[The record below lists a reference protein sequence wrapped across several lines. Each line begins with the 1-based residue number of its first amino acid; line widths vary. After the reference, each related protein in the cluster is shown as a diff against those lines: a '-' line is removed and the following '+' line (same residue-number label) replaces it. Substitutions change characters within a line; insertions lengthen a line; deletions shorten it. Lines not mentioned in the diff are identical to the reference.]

1 MDMRTDDITPFLGQI
16 VDIIPRNSSEML
28 ITMTVDDITE
38 YGIICRYWERYY
50 FSKGLNRYVYDDG
63 SDDITNPARLE
74 ISNIV
79 SIIPTK
85 IGFTNIEYALD
96 TDLGV

>member
-1 MDMRTDDITPFLGQI
+1 MNIKDIRPFLGQI

-38 YGIICRYWERYY
+38 YGVTCRYWERYL
-50 FSKGLNRYVYDDG
+50 FSKGLNRHIYDDG
-63 SDDITNPARLE
+63 SDDITNPGRLE

-79 SIIPTK
+79 SIVPTK